1 MAEYFTKDG
10 DEYKKV
16 EDTLFTQNDIDTS
29 ILPKRLERERN
40 KFADYDTLKEKA
52 GKVDSITSEYED
64 KIKEKDTTIG
74 TLSGEVK
81 TAKLGTEKVKIVNEF
96 KLSDELAEFVTGET
110 PEEMRTRAEKLAK
123 GFKGGRVNI
132 DKKPKPGENEDDK
145 SGSKFI
151 ARNLFGKKSDD

>member
-16 EDTLFTQNDIDTS
+16 EDTLFTQNEIDTN

-52 GKVDSITSEYED
+52 GKVDSISKDWED
-64 KIKEKDTTIG
+64 KLKVETDAKAELEG
-74 TLSGEVK
+74 KLK
-81 TAKLGTEKVKIVNEF
+81 TATLEVDKVKIVNEF

-110 PEEMRTRAEKLAK
+110 PDEMRTRAEKLAK

-132 DKKPKPGENEDDK
+132 DKKPKPGENEDEK
-145 SGSKFI
+145 SGSRSI